1 MGDNMSRKGATLPI
15 GSDDK
20 ITIIC
25 SEEQEKYI
33 RECGCIACDDD
44 ICDCAFC
51 SQCTYDAD
59 NIEFKR
65 PETTKKLE
73 ELCQDDTVLV
83 KAKVNAVFTGSKMVC
98 VETRD
103 AEKGFDAYTDEVAS
117 VNNDE
122 ENFIV
127 L

>member
-1 MGDNMSRKGATLPI
+1 MSRKGAKLPI

-25 SEEQEKYI
+25 SKEQEEHI
-33 RECGCIACDDD
+33 RACGCIACDDD

-51 SQCTYDAD
+51 GKNCAYDAD
-59 NIEFKR
+59 NIEFRR
-65 PETTKKLE
+65 PEKTKKLE
-73 ELCQDDTVLV
+73 ELEKGDTVLV

-103 AEKGFDAYTDEVAS
+103 VEKGFDAYTDEVAS

>member
-1 MGDNMSRKGATLPI
+1 MSRKGAKLPI

-33 RECGCIACDDD
+33 RECGCIACDDG

-51 SQCTYDAD
+51 GKNCAYDAD
-59 NIEFKR
+59 NIEFRR
-65 PETTKKLE
+65 PEKAKKLE
-73 ELCQDDTVLV
+73 ELEKGDAVLV
-83 KAKVNAVFTGSKMVC
+83 KAKVEAVFTGSKMVC

-103 AEKGFDAYTDEVAS
+103 VEKGFDAYTDEMAS